1 MKGLMDNRHILDMI
15 ADELLKHSRI
25 TGLVNQRLVFFLYSK
40 NQQGKWWNGTSV
52 FYSSSEGRDWE
63 TKKSHVFLQ
72 WYIIWQLVYILIPY
86 NNEKDIVYQLV
97 FPVRTGLE
105 SKCSYL
111 FLFSYTQE
119 VEEKLKGLS
128 PAMFEDFVK
137 PYQIDPDQVYIPF
150 PISLFVVLI
159 GLLHQ
164 IYISAEM
171 VEVNFIKLDNWW
183 VIQTISLSL
192 KQNLVQ
198 EQFYN
203 SSNYFFAIN
212 KFSFLCFPQEGPLP
226 HNNSL
231 RFRPLDI
238 YPAPLHRS

>member
-1 MKGLMDNRHILDMI
+1 M
-15 ADELLKHSRI
+15 
-25 TGLVNQRLVFFLYSK
+25 
-40 NQQGKWWNGTSV
+40 
-52 FYSSSEGRDWE
+52 
-63 TKKSHVFLQ
+63 
-72 WYIIWQLVYILIPY
+72 
-86 NNEKDIVYQLV
+86 

-171 VEVNFIKLDNWW
+171 VEVNFIKLDNW
-183 VIQTISLSL
+183 
-192 KQNLVQ
+192 
-198 EQFYN
+198 
-203 SSNYFFAIN
+203 
-212 KFSFLCFPQEGPLP
+212 
-226 HNNSL
+226 
-231 RFRPLDI
+231 
-238 YPAPLHRS
+238 

>member
-1 MKGLMDNRHILDMI
+1 M
-15 ADELLKHSRI
+15 
-25 TGLVNQRLVFFLYSK
+25 
-40 NQQGKWWNGTSV
+40 
-52 FYSSSEGRDWE
+52 
-63 TKKSHVFLQ
+63 
-72 WYIIWQLVYILIPY
+72 
-86 NNEKDIVYQLV
+86 

-159 GLLHQ
+159 GLTHQ

-171 VEVNFIKLDNWW
+171 VEVNFIKLDN
-183 VIQTISLSL
+183 
-192 KQNLVQ
+192 
-198 EQFYN
+198 
-203 SSNYFFAIN
+203 
-212 KFSFLCFPQEGPLP
+212 
-226 HNNSL
+226 
-231 RFRPLDI
+231 
-238 YPAPLHRS
+238 